1 METNELFEKK
11 CKEAYIKL
19 RNNDILF
26 ELYPHL
32 LGTWSLDKKQWREE
46 YKKMII
52 NNLKKSK

>member
-11 CKEAYIKL
+11 CKNAYIKL

-32 LGTWSLDKKQWREE
+32 TGIWSSDKTSWQEE
-46 YKKMII
+46 YKKLAI
-52 NNLKKSK
+52 NSLKKK